1 MCLKEDSYIHQCWIC
16 ITVKWVLLQKI
27 FLQFKVTVFYG
38 SPFSKK
44 RKEKVTDIFFP
55 HNSDF
60 VTCNCEFTSPN
71 SDFFARYK
79 LAVLSFFLELHD
91 TNLHLRVI
99 KSILHAI
106 NSQLQTKTEL
116 WQKKLYY
123 KEINS
128 RLWFYIY
135 ITIVIL
141 LCIFISQFWEKF
153 TIVR

>member
-1 MCLKEDSYIHQCWIC
+1 MEAR
-16 ITVKWVLLQKI
+16 
-27 FLQFKVTVFYG
+27 
-38 SPFSKK
+38 KK
-44 RKEKVTDIFFP
+44 KKKEKVTDIFSP

-71 SDFFARYK
+71 SDFFVRYK

-141 LCIFISQFWEKF
+141 LCIFISQFWEEF
-153 TIVR
+153 TILR